1 MRVLLV
7 IVDDL
12 HPPETDLARFGTLAQ
27 RILGPSVTFS
37 AEPIEIGPPVFYESA
52 LGMGLATPGIVKKLL
67 DVRGRCDAATI
78 GCFCD
83 PGLAAARE
91 VADFPVVGTGEACAH
106 FACMLGARFG
116 IVTILD
122 SDVPVIETN
131 LHAIGLAHRCP
142 SVRAIEIPIQRLA
155 DDPER
160 TLRRLAE
167 EGRRAIA
174 DGADV
179 LVLGCFGFSLLECAP
194 RLSEELG
201 VPVVDP
207 LFVAVKTAETLA
219 AGGYQVSRRA
229 YPSPDLTPLR
239 DFPWFRGVQ
248 TTVRRGGAD
257 E

>member
-12 HPPETDLARFGTLAQ
+12 HPPEADLARFQALGQ
-27 RILGPSVTFS
+27 RILGASGTFT
-37 AEPIEIGPPVFYESA
+37 AEPIQIGPPVFYESA

-91 VADFPVVGTGEACAH
+91 VADFPVVGAGEACAH

-116 IVTILD
+116 IVTILG
-122 SDVPVIETN
+122 SDIPVIETN
-131 LHAIGLAHRCP
+131 LQAIGLAHRCA
-142 SVRAIEIPIQRLA
+142 SVRAIGIPIQRLA

-160 TLRRLAE
+160 TQRRLAE
-167 EGRRAIA
+167 EGRRAIEA
-174 DGADV
+174 GADV
-179 LVLGCFGFSLLECAP
+179 LILGCFGFSLLECAP
-194 RLSEELG
+194 RLSVELG

-219 AGGYQVSRRA
+219 SGGYRMSRRA
-229 YPSPDLTPLR
+229 YPGPDLTPLR
-239 DFPWFRGVQ
+239 DFTWFHGVQ
-248 TTVRRGGAD
+248 TTVAKGGQA